1 MRSCATCGSQVSRD
15 DDFCGTCG
23 TYLGWESEAGDAADQ
38 TPPASEAPTRRIR
51 ISEPEQ
57 PEAVQPAKPVVPRPE
72 STSPVEENVPDGP
85 PCPSCSTTNPPGRRF
100 CRRCARPLAEVA
112 EPAARQRRRRGLW
125 NRDRH
130 KLWRRLVVLGALILL
145 VVGALLLYP
154 LGKAAVQDVLDKT
167 SNTAPVRPANIT
179 ASEAVPGHPAT
190 NLADVRTDVYWGA
203 PGPGAWADFQF
214 DRPFRL
220 VGMLVHIGPSTKP
233 DAFATQAR
241 PTRLDIIVTSAHGRT
256 RTVHADLADQPAQE
270 QINIGASDVTRVRI
284 VIRSATGLTE
294 GKHIATSLVE
304 FFKRA

>member
-57 PEAVQPAKPVVPRPE
+57 PEAVQPAKPVAPRPE

-179 ASEAVPGHPAT
+179 ASEAAPGHPAT

>member
-57 PEAVQPAKPVVPRPE
+57 PEAVQPAKPVAPRPE

-241 PTRLDIIVTSAHGRT
+241 PTRLDIIVTSANGRT